1 MKEETITVK
10 EKTYVVRELKYSE
23 VMKLT
28 GLPKEESAKQLI
40 LISTELTEEDYNELS
55 AFDGLAITKKINS
68 INGFNEDENFQK
80 PIQKD

>member
-1 MKEETITVK
+1 MKEEKITVK
-10 EKTYVVRELKYSE
+10 EKTYLVRELKYSD

-40 LISTELTEEDYNELS
+40 LVSTELTEEDYAELS
-55 AFDGLAITKKINS
+55 AFEGLAITKAINK
-68 INGFNEDENFQK
+68 INGFDENENFQE